1 LGIALAL
8 GGVFFF
14 FLTRMIEN
22 PIETLNAQLD
32 DALREG
38 RDDLKSSYHFPT
50 LERLASNIN
59 SALSRIGLDSQP
71 AAFSVNRD
79 VEASNFVRIT
89 SEPALAVNALDD
101 RVISTNQAFDR
112 LVGGGVNLMGRP
124 LTDIPDMAL
133 QENLRDLLPRM
144 RAQPSDVAVNTIP
157 FPGKK
162 YEVNGQAVLGSGNE
176 PVYYMIILI
185 PLGEG

>member
-1 LGIALAL
+1 
-8 GGVFFF
+8 
-14 FLTRMIEN
+14 MIEN
-22 PIETLNAQLD
+22 PIDALNAQLD

-38 RDDLKSSYHFPT
+38 RDDLKTTYHFPT

-59 SALSRIGLDSQP
+59 SALSRIGQDSQP
-71 AAFSVNRD
+71 AAFAINRD
-79 VEASNFVRIT
+79 NEAANFVRIC
-89 SEPALAVNALDD
+89 SEPSLAVNALDD
-101 RVISTNQAFDR
+101 RVISTNEAFDR
-112 LVGGGVNLMGRP
+112 LVGGGVNLAGRP

-144 RAQPSDVAVNTIP
+144 RAQPSELAVNTIP

-162 YEVNGQAVLGSGNE
+162 YEVNGQAVLGNGND
-176 PVYYMIILI
+176 PVYYMIIFV